1 MKVLITGAN
10 GLLGQKLVDL
20 LRRQSNTQ
28 VIATARGA
36 DRLPSG
42 WDNYAYDEMDITN
55 ARQVAS
61 VIENHRPSVIIH
73 AAAMTQVDDCELN
86 REKCWRHN
94 VTATGY
100 LLQAAKDIEA
110 HFVFVSSDFVFDGS
124 YGPLNEEAQPSPVN
138 YYGES
143 KLAAENLV
151 KQSLVSSAIVRTV
164 LVYGVSHDM
173 SRSNIVLWV
182 KKSLEAGQS
191 IRVVT
196 DQWRTPTLAED
207 LAMGC
212 WLVAKN
218 KAKGTYH
225 ISGEE
230 MFTPY
235 EMAMTTADFFDLDRS
250 LIHKTDASQFS
261 QPGKRPAKTGFIIQ
275 KSKTGLGYQPHTLWE
290 GLEIMKAQI

>member
-36 DRLPSG
+36 NRLPSE

-55 ARQVAS
+55 ARQVES

-100 LLQAAKDIEA
+100 LLQAAKDIKA

-124 YGPLNEEAQPSPVN
+124 YGPLNEEVHPSPVN

-182 KKSLEAGQS
+182 KKSLETGQS

-235 EMAMTTADFFDLDRS
+235 EMAMITADFFDLDRS

-275 KSKTGLGYQPHTLWE
+275 KAKTGLGYQPHTLRE
-290 GLEIMKAQI
+290 GLKIMKAQI